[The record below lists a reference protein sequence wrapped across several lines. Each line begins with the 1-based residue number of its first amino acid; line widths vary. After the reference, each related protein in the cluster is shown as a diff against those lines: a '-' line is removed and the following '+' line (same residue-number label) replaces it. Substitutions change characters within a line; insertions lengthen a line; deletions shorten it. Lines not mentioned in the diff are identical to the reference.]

1 MNYYIIPKNNFNFEL
16 SLKLTNDDIKPCISF
31 SLIFHLTSAYTQ
43 LLKLEDIK
51 NTSNIP
57 NEKGLTE
64 DITNEKVLNEKVIT
78 EDITIDYV
86 NKIVNPF
93 EFIHTNVPGSILS
106 VSKVKPD
113 SNIFFELMEIFQMFN
128 INDILATKH
137 KINIAHLTPN
147 HTSTTYLLNML
158 REENNDFIIVEDFD
172 YNKLYNKFVTNKFV
186 NNNPVNNNHVT
197 NNHVTNNH
205 VTNNHVTNNIET
217 KLDLIIFE
225 FSECDYANTTQYIH
239 NMLLALIIITKYQAN
254 LGTCI
259 IKIDNIF
266 YKAIIDIVFLLSSFY
281 DKILLIKPIISNI
294 TKGERFI
301 VCKSFNCGIVENS
314 NIRNKID
321 EHILTKLN
329 DYGTTTVITDK
340 CIDSL
345 INDEIPYYFL
355 NKLEESNAV
364 IGQQQLESYDQIINI
379 FKNRNRDEKI
389 ENLKRQHIQKCI
401 QWCEKN
407 QLPHNKFIDKVNI
420 FLTPKRKETECEL
433 SE

>member
-51 NTSNIP
+51 STSEDIIN
-57 NEKGLTE
+57 
-64 DITNEKVLNEKVIT
+64 DITNEKVLNEKVLT

-86 NKIVNPF
+86 TQIVNPF

-113 SNIFFELMEIFQMFN
+113 ANIFFELMEIFQMFN

-172 YNKLYNKFVTNKFV
+172 YNKLYTKFI
-186 NNNPVNNNHVT
+186 
-197 NNHVTNNH
+197 
-205 VTNNHVTNNIET
+205 TNNIKT
-217 KLDLIIFE
+217 KLDLIIIE
-225 FSECDYANTTQYIH
+225 FRQCDYANTTQYIH
-239 NMLLALIIITKYQAN
+239 NMLLSLIIITKYQAN

-266 YKAIIDIVFLLSSFY
+266 YKAIIDIIFLLSSFY

-301 VCKSFNCGIVENS
+301 VCKLFNCGIVENS

-321 EHILTKLN
+321 EQILTKLN
-329 DYGTTTVITDK
+329 DSGTDDK
-340 CIDSL
+340 CISSL

-379 FKNRNRDEKI
+379 FKNKNRDEKI

>member
-1 MNYYIIPKNNFNFEL
+1 
-16 SLKLTNDDIKPCISF
+16 
-31 SLIFHLTSAYTQ
+31 
-43 LLKLEDIK
+43 
-51 NTSNIP
+51 
-57 NEKGLTE
+57 
-64 DITNEKVLNEKVIT
+64 
-78 EDITIDYV
+78 
-86 NKIVNPF
+86 
-93 EFIHTNVPGSILS
+93 
-106 VSKVKPD
+106 
-113 SNIFFELMEIFQMFN
+113 MEIFQMFN
-128 INDILATKH
+128 INDILATKN

-172 YNKLYNKFVTNKFV
+172 YNKLYTKFV
-186 NNNPVNNNHVT
+186 NNNPVT
-197 NNHVTNNH
+197 K
-205 VTNNHVTNNIET
+205 NIKT
-217 KLDLIIFE
+217 KLNLIIIE
-225 FSECDYANTTQYIH
+225 FRQCDYANTTQYIH
-239 NMLLALIIITKYQAN
+239 NMLLSLIIITKYQAN

-266 YKAIIDIVFLLSSFY
+266 YKAIIDIIFLLSSFY

-294 TKGERFI
+294 TKSERFI
-301 VCKSFNCGIVENS
+301 VCKSFNCGIVDNS

-321 EHILTKLN
+321 EQILTKLN
-329 DYGTTTVITDK
+329 YSGTDDK
-340 CIDSL
+340 GISSL

-389 ENLKRQHIQKCI
+389 ENLKRQNIQKCI

>member
-16 SLKLTNDDIKPCISF
+16 SLKLTNDVIKPCISF
-31 SLIFHLTSAYTQ
+31 SLIFYLTAAYTQ
-43 LLKLEDIK
+43 LFKLEDVK
-51 NTSNIP
+51 N
-57 NEKGLTE
+57 
-64 DITNEKVLNEKVIT
+64 ITNEKVLTEDISNEKVLT

-113 SNIFFELMEIFQMFN
+113 ANIFFELMEIFQMFN
-128 INDILATKH
+128 INDILATKN

-172 YNKLYNKFVTNKFV
+172 YNKLYTKFV
-186 NNNPVNNNHVT
+186 NNNPV
-197 NNHVTNNH
+197 
-205 VTNNHVTNNIET
+205 TNNIKT
-217 KLDLIIFE
+217 KLDLIIIE
-225 FSECDYANTTQYIH
+225 FCQCDYTNTTQYIH
-239 NMLLALIIITKYQAN
+239 NMLLSLIIITKYQAN

-266 YKAIIDIVFLLSSFY
+266 YKAIIDIIFLLSSFY

-294 TKGERFI
+294 TKSERFI
-301 VCKSFNCGIVENS
+301 VCKSFNCGIVDNS

-321 EHILTKLN
+321 EQILTKLN
-329 DYGTTTVITDK
+329 YSGTDDK
-340 CIDSL
+340 GISSL

-389 ENLKRQHIQKCI
+389 ENLKRQNIQKCI

>member
-16 SLKLTNDDIKPCISF
+16 SLKLTNDAINPCISF
-31 SLIFHLTSAYTQ
+31 SLIFYLTAAYTQ
-43 LLKLEDIK
+43 LFKLEDVK
-51 NTSNIP
+51 NT
-57 NEKGLTE
+57 
-64 DITNEKVLNEKVIT
+64 TNEKVLTDSIANDITNDITNDKVLT
-78 EDITIDYV
+78 DSITIDYV

-113 SNIFFELMEIFQMFN
+113 ANIFFELMEIFQMFN
-128 INDILATKH
+128 INDILATKN

-172 YNKLYNKFVTNKFV
+172 YNKLYTKFVTN
-186 NNNPVNNNHVT
+186 
-197 NNHVTNNH
+197 
-205 VTNNHVTNNIET
+205 NIKT

-225 FSECDYANTTQYIH
+225 FRQCDYANTTQYIH
-239 NMLLALIIITKYQAN
+239 NMLLSLIIITKYQAN

-266 YKAIIDIVFLLSSFY
+266 YKAIIDIIFLLSSFY

-294 TKGERFI
+294 TKSERFI

-321 EHILTKLN
+321 EQILTKLN
-329 DYGTTTVITDK
+329 YSGTDDK
-340 CIDSL
+340 GISSL

-389 ENLKRQHIQKCI
+389 ENLKRQNIQKCI